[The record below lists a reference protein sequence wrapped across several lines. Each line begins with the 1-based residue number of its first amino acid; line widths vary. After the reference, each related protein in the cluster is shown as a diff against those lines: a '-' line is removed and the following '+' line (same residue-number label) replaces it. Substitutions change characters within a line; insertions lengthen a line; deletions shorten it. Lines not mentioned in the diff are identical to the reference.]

1 MQTIQHY
8 GFYFASFVIA
18 LGALVAFHEFGH
30 FWVARRA
37 GVKVLKF
44 SIGFGPKLAGRQS
57 GETEYV
63 VSAIPLGGYVKML
76 GEDLSDPEVSE
87 EDKGRSFAHAPL
99 LKRIAIVAAG
109 PVFNLL
115 LAYVIFT
122 AWLATGAPLFVPS
135 FADLASNVET
145 VVPGSAAEAGG
156 VRSGD
161 RILRIGDKP
170 IATWQEMTDI
180 IKHSPGAPLKIVVER
195 NGRPETLTVTPT
207 PRKEKL
213 ADGTEIEIGQ
223 MGITKA
229 NKAVVKSDNI
239 LMAPIDGLTATWGWT
254 KLTVVGIAKMVTREI
269 SSDNIGG
276 PLTIAKISGDAASQG
291 FSNYLFLIAILSIN
305 LGVLNL
311 LPIPI
316 LDGGHLL
323 FFAIEAIKR
332 QPLSIRSRELAQQA
346 GLVLLIGLM
355 LFAFRNDIVNLWLK

>member
-1 MQTIQHY
+1 MEAIQHY
-8 GFYFASFVIA
+8 GFYTLAFVVA

-44 SIGFGPKLAGRQS
+44 SIGFGPKLIGRQV

-63 VSAIPLGGYVKML
+63 ISAIPLGGYVKML

-87 EDKGRSFAHAPL
+87 ADKHRSFAHASL
-99 LKRIAIVAAG
+99 RKRIAIVAAG

-115 LAYVIFT
+115 LAYIIFT

-135 FADLASNVET
+135 FADLSSNVES
-145 VVPGSAAEAGG
+145 VVPGSPAEAGG

-161 RILRIGDKP
+161 RIVQIGDKR
-170 IATWQEMTDI
+170 IATWNEMTDI
-180 IKHSPGAPLKIVVER
+180 VKRSPGSQLQIVVER
-195 NGRPETLTVTPT
+195 DGRTETLAVTPS

-213 ADGTEIEIGQ
+213 ADGTETEVGQ

-229 NKAVVKSDNI
+229 NKAVFTSDSV
-239 LMAPIDGLTATWGWT
+239 LMAPIDGLEATWGWI
-254 KLTVVGIAKMVTREI
+254 KLTVVGIAKMITREI
-269 SSDNIGG
+269 SADNIGG
-276 PLTIAKISGDAASQG
+276 PLTIAKISGDAATQG

-316 LDGGHLL
+316 LDGGHLA

-332 QPLSIRSRELAQQA
+332 SPLSIRSRELAQQV

-355 LFAFRNDIVNLWLK
+355 IFAFRNDIVNIWLK